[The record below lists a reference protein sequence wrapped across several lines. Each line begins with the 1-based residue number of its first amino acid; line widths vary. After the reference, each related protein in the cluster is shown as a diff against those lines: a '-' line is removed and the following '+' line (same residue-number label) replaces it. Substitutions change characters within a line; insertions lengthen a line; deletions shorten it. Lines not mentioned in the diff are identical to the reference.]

1 MSRTPLHGASDVA
14 VFDALADGII
24 LLDAELNLRFLN
36 ASAAEMLGVVREAA
50 LGLSFVQLTAR
61 STADLA
67 ELLELVEGGR
77 KAEAIVRA
85 GDGRVLMTSLRQ
97 VEAIGKATAG
107 MLLQMRDIAV
117 LDHERDR
124 AGAKESRRAFRFLSQ
139 QKLRPDL
146 SHQRRLSS
154 QLDRLLTLGERSM
167 AQNARVLLTG
177 ESGVG
182 KTEIARHLH
191 VSASGANAPFIHVNC
206 GSIPDSLFESEMF
219 GYERGSFTGALQ
231 TGRKGLIESAD
242 GGTLFLDEVGE
253 IPLPMQAKLL
263 KFLESSTIQRIG
275 GSAEH
280 AVKVRVISATN
291 RDLETMVKKG
301 EFRRDLFYRLAV
313 VPLTVRPLRQTPE
326 LFDDLVDY
334 LVAVV
339 NQRRLAPMTLTRECR
354 DRLRGYHFP
363 GNIRE
368 LHNII
373 QQLSVLADKVA
384 EVKHLPETVMAAG
397 MAVNAGP
404 IATDAPRADLKE
416 IVRAYERQ
424 VIARAIAQHGS
435 KRKAAEALGVDIG
448 TIVRKTQMEQ

>member
-1 MSRTPLHGASDVA
+1 MTPRLPAPGSDVA
-14 VFDALADGII
+14 VLDALPDGII
-24 LLDAELNLRFLN
+24 LLDGGGRILLLN
-36 ASAAEMLGVVREAA
+36 APAADMIGVDRAA
-50 LGLSFVQLTAR
+50 VIGQSFVSLVER
-61 STADLA
+61 SAADLA
-67 ELLELVEGGR
+67 EILELVEGAR
-77 KAEAIVRA
+77 KAETIVRS
-85 GDGRVLMTSLRQ
+85 GDNRTLMAALRQ
-97 VEAIGKATAG
+97 IEGGHASEAQI
-107 MLLQMRDIAV
+107 LVQLRDLAV

-124 AGAKESRRAFRFLSQ
+124 VGAKENRRAFRFLSQ

-146 SHQRRLSS
+146 AHQRRLSPL
-154 QLDRLLTLGERSM
+154 LDRLLTLGERSM

-191 VSASGANAPFIHVNC
+191 VSASTPNAPFVHVNC

-253 IPLPMQAKLL
+253 IPLAMQAKLL

-275 GSAEH
+275 GTTEH
-280 AVKVRVISATN
+280 SVKTRVISATN
-291 RDLETMVKKG
+291 RDLETMVRKG

-313 VPLTVRPLRQTPE
+313 VPLAVRPLRETPE

-334 LVAVV
+334 LIAVV
-339 NQRRLAPMTLTRECR
+339 NQRRLTPMTITKECR

-373 QQLSVLADKVA
+373 QQLSVIADRVA
-384 EVKHLPETVMAAG
+384 EVRHLPETVMTSYMVAG
-397 MAVNAGP
+397 LTGQ
-404 IATDAPRADLKE
+404 TSDSSRSDLKE
-416 IVRAYERQ
+416 MVRAYERQ
-424 VIARAIAQHGS
+424 LIDRAIQQYGS

-448 TIVRKTQMEQ
+448 TIVRKTQLEQ